1 MSEFWADLG
10 IVLLNTISMF
20 DMLLIAQT
28 FLHVP
33 MVTKKW
39 KIAICAGVFIVLDF
53 LVAIL
58 TAYVIPISWLQ
69 IVYMYLFCAVVIALL
84 MKQKRW
90 LAILIPVPACLIY
103 LQWGQIFSL
112 IEKLFGMEEL
122 YVQISETTFTLMDGV
137 AELSLLII
145 LCCVLHFGGAKRPYL
160 QLKIGEIIFLS
171 IFCFFTPLISIMLE
185 IILDQ
190 LNSPFYSLFW
200 IGFMLVLS
208 IGVFYA
214 FVHRGIARYYRAL
227 SEHYKETFDSE
238 YSYFQD
244 YKEQQQDMAK
254 FRHDW
259 KNHMLLLQTMMENQN
274 YEKAKAYFNDLT
286 DRNEVAGGRIVTGN
300 EILDIILSAKSM
312 EMESSKIECT
322 FNGGLEA
329 LHYMESVDCC
339 VLFSNLIDNAIEAN
353 CKYDGKRWLRI
364 HTIHNHGHIVISIEN
379 QMNGE
384 LKQEGEQL
392 LTTKEDSSRHGIGMQ
407 NAIEVIRKYNG
418 EYQIQANGNTF
429 AIRMLF
435 PIIDE

>member
-1 MSEFWADLG
+1 MSNVLADMG
-10 IVLLNTISMF
+10 IVFLNIVSLLN
-20 DMLLIAQT
+20 MLLIAQT

-33 MVTKKW
+33 VVEKKW
-39 KIAICAGVFIVLDF
+39 KIAVCVGMFAVLDYSF
-53 LVAIL
+53 ALF
-58 TAYVIPISWLQ
+58 THYVLPISALQ
-69 IVYMYLFCAVVIALL
+69 IVFMYVFCAVVIALL
-84 MKQKRW
+84 MKKKRW
-90 LAILIPVPACLIY
+90 LAMLIPVPACLIY

-112 IEKLFGMEEL
+112 IEKLLHLEEL
-122 YVQISETTFTLMDGV
+122 YVQISETSFTLMDGIGEV
-137 AELSLLII
+137 SLLLI
-145 LCCVLHFGGAKRPYL
+145 LCCVIQFGGARRPYL
-160 QLKIGEIIFLS
+160 QLKLGEIIFLS
-171 IFCFFTPLISIMLE
+171 VFCFFAPMISIMLE
-185 IILDQ
+185 IILEQ
-190 LNSPFYSLFW
+190 LNSPFYSIFW

-244 YKEQQQDMAK
+244 YKDQQQDMAK

-259 KNHMLLLQTMMENQN
+259 KNHMLLLQTMMENQD

-300 EILDIILSAKSM
+300 EIVDIILSAKSM

-322 FNGGLEA
+322 CNGGLEA

-429 AIRMLF
+429 AIRMMF

>member
-69 IVYMYLFCAVVIALL
+69 IVYMYLFCTVVIALL

-112 IEKLFGMEEL
+112 IEKLFSMEKF
-122 YVQISETTFTLMDGV
+122 YVQISETTLTLMDGI

-171 IFCFFTPLISIMLE
+171 IFCFFAPLISIMLE

-244 YKEQQQDMAK
+244 YKQKQQDIAK

-259 KNHMLLLQTMMENQN
+259 KNHMILLQSMMENQD
-274 YEKAKAYFNDLT
+274 YEKAKVYFEELT
-286 DRNEVAGGRIVTGN
+286 NRSDITGKRLVTGN
-300 EILDIILSAKSM
+300 EIVDMILNSKAE
-312 EMESSKIECT
+312 EMDAAGIECT
-322 FNGGLEA
+322 CNGGLEA
-329 LHYMESVDCC
+329 LNPMEAVDCC
-339 VLFSNLIDNAIEAN
+339 VLFSNLIDNAVEAS
-353 CKYDGKRWLRI
+353 CKCDGKRWIRI
-364 HTIHNHGHIVISIEN
+364 RAMQHQGHVVIHIEN
-379 QMNGE
+379 RMNGE
-384 LKQEGEQL
+384 LRQDGKQL
-392 LTTKEDSSRHGIGMQ
+392 LTTKEDKERHGIGME
-407 NAIEVIRKYNG
+407 NAISIIRKYRG
-418 EYQIQANGNTF
+418 EYQIQANGDIF